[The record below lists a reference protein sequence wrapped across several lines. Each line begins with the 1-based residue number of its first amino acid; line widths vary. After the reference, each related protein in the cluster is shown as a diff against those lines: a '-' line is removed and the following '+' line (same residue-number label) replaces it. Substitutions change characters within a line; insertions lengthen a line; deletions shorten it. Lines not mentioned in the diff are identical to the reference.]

1 LTGEYK
7 SVRLE
12 KPLCDDTF
20 NLIMSPVEW
29 PEILALAKFAQAGIA
44 YDAQAAYVR
53 QVFTYL
59 MLQPAD
65 LLKDADTQAA
75 FAAVERVGVA
85 VGGGEVI
92 VRLGKAQMRQLLVM
106 LGMAAESEDQA
117 ELVHGVEAEDFP
129 HQFPDL
135 GPSSQSYAQVFDE
148 LLQALYD
155 GLSVN
160 VRRPPSYR
168 D

>member
-1 LTGEYK
+1 M
-7 SVRLE
+7 RLE
-12 KPLCDDTF
+12 KPESEDGTF
-20 NLIMSPVEW
+20 SLSMSPVEW
-29 PEILALAKFAQAGIA
+29 PEVLALAKFAQAGIA
-44 YDAQAAYVR
+44 YDTQAAYVA

-75 FAAVERVGVA
+75 FAAVERLGA
-85 VGGGEVI
+85 SAPGGEALLH
-92 VRLGKAQMRQLLVM
+92 LGKAQMRQLLVM
-106 LGMAAESEDQA
+106 LGMAAESEDNA
-117 ELVHGVEAEDFP
+117 DLMRDDEAENSS

-155 GLSVN
+155 GLSAN

>member
-1 LTGEYK
+1 LTGEYE

-12 KPLCDDTF
+12 KPLCEDTF
-20 NLIMSPVEW
+20 SLIMSPVEW

-65 LLKDADTQAA
+65 LLRDADTQAA
-75 FAAVERVGVA
+75 FAAVERLGVA
-85 VGGGEVI
+85 AGGGEVI

-117 ELVHGVEAEDFP
+117 ELVHGVEAEDLL

>member
-1 LTGEYK
+1 
-7 SVRLE
+7 
-12 KPLCDDTF
+12 
-20 NLIMSPVEW
+20 VEW
-29 PEILALAKFAQAGIA
+29 PEVLALAKFAQAGIA
-44 YDAQAAYVR
+44 YDAQAAYVA

-59 MLQPAD
+59 MLQPAE

-75 FAAVERVGVA
+75 FAAVERLA
-85 VGGGEVI
+85 ASAPGGEVLLH
-92 VRLGKAQMRQLLVM
+92 LGKAQMRQMLVM
-106 LGMAAESEDQA
+106 LGMAAESEDNA
-117 ELVHGVEAEDFP
+117 DLMRDDEAENSP

-135 GPSSQSYAQVFDE
+135 GPSSQSYAQVFDQ

-160 VRRPPSYR
+160 VCRPPSYR